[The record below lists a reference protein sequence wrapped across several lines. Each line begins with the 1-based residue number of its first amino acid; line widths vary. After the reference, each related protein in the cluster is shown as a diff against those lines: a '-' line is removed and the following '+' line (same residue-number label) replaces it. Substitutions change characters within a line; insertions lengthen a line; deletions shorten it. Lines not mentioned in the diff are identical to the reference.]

1 MVFPSLV
8 GWNRATRELPGFL
21 TFFTKTFLM
30 RQIDAPLATE
40 NMMSH
45 SGQEPSAEASG
56 TLTMAFPSTLDLPIP
71 RRSATNVTPV
81 QAWPRP
87 PKVSILIPTYNYARY
102 LPEAIESVLEQN
114 FDDYELI
121 IVDDCSRDESE
132 AVIRHYAA
140 LDNRI
145 RCEFN
150 PVNLGLVGNW
160 NYCLSLARGE
170 YIKFLFGDDKLAD
183 RQALQKMVQM
193 LEENPSAVLAVSAR
207 NIIDENSAFVE
218 SGNHMGANGLH
229 PGLEVIVRCL
239 ESNANLIGEPSVVL
253 MRKRDISRGFNTQ
266 YLQIPDLEMWFHL
279 LEKGNAVYTAEP
291 LCAFRKHSR
300 QQTEVNRVNQV
311 GEREQLI
318 LLSDYYVR
326 PWLRNRKRCKLLFSQ
341 IYCLK
346 KKKHFGDASRE
357 LQSRMMAS
365 LGVGRYAWFWTLH
378 KLGRPFTN
386 LKRFYQKRILRMAVR

>member
-1 MVFPSLV
+1 
-8 GWNRATRELPGFL
+8 
-21 TFFTKTFLM
+21 M
-30 RQIDAPLATE
+30 RQIDAPIAS
-40 NMMSH
+40 MSLL
-45 SGQEPSAEASG
+45 SRPAQEALIEASG
-56 TLTMAFPSTLDLPIP
+56 TLPSTLDLPVQ
-71 RRSATNVTPV
+71 RRST
-81 QAWPRP
+81 QAAPMQTRQQP
-87 PKVSILIPTYNYARY
+87 PKVSVLIPTYNYARY
-102 LPEAIESVLEQN
+102 LPEAIESVLKQSFE
-114 FDDYELI
+114 DYELI
-121 IVDDCSRDESE
+121 IVDDCSKDDSE
-132 AVIRHYAA
+132 EVIRHYAA
-140 LDNRI
+140 LDSRV

-150 PVNLGLVGNW
+150 PANLGLVGNW

-183 RQALQKMVQM
+183 GQALQKMVRM

-207 NIIDENSAFVE
+207 NIIDENSAFLE
-218 SGNHMGANGLH
+218 SGDHMGAEGLH
-229 PGLEVIVRCL
+229 SGLEVIVRCL

-253 MRKRDISRGFNTQ
+253 MRRRDISRGFNTQ

-346 KKKHFGDASRE
+346 KKKHFGEASRE
-357 LQSRMMAS
+357 LQARMMSS
-365 LGVGRYAWFWTLH
+365 LGTGRYACFWMMH
-378 KLGRPFTN
+378 KLGRPFSN